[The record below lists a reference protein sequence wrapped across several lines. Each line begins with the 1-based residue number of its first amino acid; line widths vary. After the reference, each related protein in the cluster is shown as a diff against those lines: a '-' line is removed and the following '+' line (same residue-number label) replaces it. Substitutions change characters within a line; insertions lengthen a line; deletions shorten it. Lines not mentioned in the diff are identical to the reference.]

1 MSLFIVWFYA
11 KSTLVCHPVHSYDA
25 WQAYLVYM
33 FDLRAHQNNIH
44 FQELCSLISL
54 ASKIGEEFFHSF
66 VQKHFQLSI
75 LLPGPMLG
83 LRDTMMKKDF
93 GSVFEDLKV
102 QFKREN

>member
-11 KSTLVCHPVHSYDA
+11 KSTLVCHPVCTYDA

-33 FDLRAHQNNIH
+33 LDLRAHQNNSH
-44 FQELCSLISL
+44 FQEFCSLISL
-54 ASKIGEEFFHSF
+54 ASKIAEEFFHSF
-66 VQKHFQLSI
+66 VQKHFQLST

-83 LRDTMMKKDF
+83 LRDMKMKTDF